1 MKHIILNRDTKLAHE
16 CLSLKMGLT
25 TFLPF
30 CEHIYFTKVYFLKSD
45 FLQYLFINF
54 CVALLSMPQGILRS
68 VRGTETGLEIFRP
81 KERSYL
87 LFR

>member
-30 CEHIYFTKVYFLKSD
+30 CEHIYFTKV
-45 FLQYLFINF
+45 LFKI
-54 CVALLSMPQGILRS
+54 
-68 VRGTETGLEIFRP
+68 
-81 KERSYL
+81 
-87 LFR
+87 